1 MVDKVQSYVR
11 ARNPEPVITG
21 PHVITDTKGKK
32 YTLEPMGPTA
42 MVFAPDRELWE
53 RQPGEK
59 DKPFKAFAVFR
70 DLDPASRKLSTC
82 FQIVQGD
89 WRATTD
95 QFSRWRKAFR
105 WDDRVAA
112 YDMYVDDKIRKE
124 LEGHRLAA
132 RKATADL
139 GEAMRQKA
147 WRALQA
153 LEAIIYQWVVDESGQ
168 RVKQARSAL
177 SPRQI
182 TQLAEVGTKLERLAL
197 GEGVA
202 MTAAP
207 SLTMVQ
213 VNIGDDELVT
223 RAKDAIAAR
232 EKYSV
237 PIDQL

>member
-1 MVDKVQSYVR
+1 MADKVQSYVR
-11 ARNPEPVITG
+11 AENPEPVAKSYTIVDDTG
-21 PHVITDTKGKK
+21 REFLI
-32 YTLEPMGPTA
+32 EPMGPSA
-42 MVFAPDRELWE
+42 MVFLPDREIWE
-53 RQPGEK
+53 RQPDEK
-59 DKPFKAFAVFR
+59 DKPFKAFQVFR
-70 DLDPASRKLSTC
+70 DLDPAKRKLSTC

-95 QFSRWRKAFR
+95 QFSRWRKVYR
-105 WDDRVAA
+105 WDERVVA
-112 YDMYVDDKIRKE
+112 YDMYVDNKIRQE
-124 LEGHRLAA
+124 LEGRRLAA

-147 WRALQA
+147 WQALQA
-153 LEAIIYQWVVDESGQ
+153 LETIIYDWVVDESGK
-168 RVKQARSAL
+168 RIRKPRSVL

-197 GEGVA
+197 GENIA
-202 MTAAP
+202 MPAASP

-237 PIDQL
+237 PIGEL